1 MKSRRLMLAAGA
13 VGLLVMVA
21 MQPQAVAQSEKT
33 MSVAIGRITTFNPIT
48 AAGGYEYAVFR
59 LIWGG
64 VAVPTPEAEI
74 VPDQIEQWSVSP
86 DARTWTFTLRRG
98 LKWSDGRPATAQDL
112 VFTLTRALDRRTGSI
127 WAGPLTIIEGAP
139 AYVEGRAQTVSGI
152 RQVDDLTVRVTLSD
166 PNSALFVSGMVT
178 HRPLPI
184 LPAHILGNVPPGEL
198 ARHAFWNKPDVTLGP
213 FVFVRYQPDQFLEV
227 RANPNYWGPKAQ
239 VDRMIL
245 RITPTVDAAV
255 AQVERGEVQI
265 TNIPAL
271 EAERLGK
278 VASLRIL
285 KAPGTAPIRITFDHT
300 KPYFK
305 DRRVRQAF
313 QQAIDREGLVKTV
326 LQGYGLVPAH
336 DILGPAW
343 AKSDIKPYPFSPDR
357 ARALLR
363 EAGWDPN
370 RRVTLSL
377 IPGFRDRDLAV
388 TIIQQQL
395 RDVGVQMDIR
405 QQDLGTVLRGF
416 IDRSFDMYLYGG
428 GNFRLDPDFVCLL
441 YCSENF
447 YPSGANLGHYSNE
460 RIDTLA
466 GAGRRLGRTDLRA
479 RVYADLAKTIYDEVP
494 NIWLYVA
501 DTVYAV
507 QRNVTGFVAHTNYE
521 TMFWN
526 GYAWG
531 VSR

>member
-1 MKSRRLMLAAGA
+1 
-13 VGLLVMVA
+13 
-21 MQPQAVAQSEKT
+21 
-33 MSVAIGRITTFNPIT
+33 
-48 AAGGYEYAVFR
+48 
-59 LIWGG
+59 
-64 VAVPTPEAEI
+64 
-74 VPDQIEQWSVSP
+74 
-86 DARTWTFTLRRG
+86 
-98 LKWSDGRPATAQDL
+98 
-112 VFTLTRALDRRTGSI
+112 LDRRTGSI
-127 WAGPLTIIEGAP
+127 WAGPMTIIEGAP
-139 AYVEGRAQTVSGI
+139 AYVEGRAATVSGI
-152 RQVDDLTVRVTLSD
+152 RQIDDVTVSITLAD
-166 PNSALFVSGMVT
+166 PNSAFFVSGMVT

-184 LPAHILGNVPPGEL
+184 LPAHILGTVPPADL
-198 ARHAFWNKPDVTLGP
+198 ARHAFWAKPDVTLGP
-213 FVFVRYQPDQFLEV
+213 FVFVRYQADQFLEV
-227 RANPNYWGPKAQ
+227 RANPNYWGPKPQ

-245 RITPTVDAAV
+245 RITPTVDASV

-271 EAERLGK
+271 EAERLGR
-278 VASLRIL
+278 SQNLRIL
-285 KAPGTAPIRITFDHT
+285 KAPGTGPIRITFDHT

-313 QQAIDREGLVKTV
+313 IYAIDREGLVKTV
-326 LQGYGLVPAH
+326 LQGFGLVPAH

-343 AKSDIKPYPFSPDR
+343 ARTDIKPYPFNPER

-363 EAGWDPN
+363 EAGWDAN

-395 RDVGVQMDIR
+395 RDVGVQVDIR
-405 QQDLGTVLRGF
+405 QQDLGTVLRSF
-416 IDRSFDMYLYGG
+416 VDRSFDMYLYGG

-441 YCSENF
+441 YCSSNF
-447 YPSGANLGHYSNE
+447 YPGGANLGHFSND
-460 RIDTLA
+460 RFDTLA

-479 RVYADLAKTIYDEVP
+479 RVYAELSKLIYDEAP
-494 NIWLYVA
+494 NVWLYLA

-507 QRNVTGFVAHTNYE
+507 NRNVTGFQAHTNYE

-531 VSR
+531 LGR